1 MIVRSRVLLL
11 NEHPVSMMVDAKKIS
26 DVEPFRTTPQQSD
39 YVAAWS
45 KNATG
50 ASGAS
55 GGAVKRWSSRIYR
68 ALPTRWRQNIKG
80 RHQKIQSSFRN
91 KDFYRRLF

>member
-1 MIVRSRVLLL
+1 
-11 NEHPVSMMVDAKKIS
+11 MMVDAKKIS

-39 YVAAWS
+39 YVAAWL

-55 GGAVKRWSSRIYR
+55 GASGGGVKRWSSRIYR